1 MSIGV
6 VGYSVPSGIGYIC
19 RGIAIKLGAT
29 LWLSPKHTL
38 HGHGAL
44 APSGC
49 RLIEWN
55 DFDESSPNLFAAC
68 FADIRVLVSV
78 EDGWHRQMF
87 PVAKAMGVRTVL
99 IVMPEWFN
107 PTKEWTKYVDL
118 FIACTQPALQCLIDY
133 GLGHRTCYVP
143 MPLLLDDFP
152 FRQLTRAERFV
163 FSEGH
168 TNERK
173 GIACVD
179 AANAALGGL
188 IEKRNQ
194 DTGPLALASD
204 LWSDADVVV
213 QPSHW
218 EGVGLCLLEAMASGC
233 MLLTTDALPMCAYVE
248 EAYGRLANNALIP
261 CELTTRQL
269 GAPSPWPE
277 AVPNAS
283 ALADMI
289 GAIRHSDIS
298 EYSCLGRNY
307 VEEYHGDR
315 QWEHLR
321 QLIVG

>member
-38 HGHGAL
+38 HGHGDL
-44 APSGC
+44 SPVGC
-49 RLIEWN
+49 RLVEWN
-55 DFDESSPNLFAAC
+55 EFDESSLKLFAST

-107 PTKEWTKYVDL
+107 PAKEWTKHVDL
-118 FIACTQPALQCLIDY
+118 FVAPTKLALECLIDY
-133 GLGHRTCYVP
+133 GLGHRTAYVP
-143 MPLLLDDFP
+143 MPILIDEFP
-152 FRQLTRAERFV
+152 FQLRTRADRFV

-179 AANAALGGL
+179 AANVLVGGL

-194 DTGPLALASD
+194 DTCPMPHPSD
-204 LWSDADVVV
+204 LWRDADVAV

-233 MLLTTDALPMCAYVE
+233 MLLTTDALPMRGYTDV
-248 EAYGRLANNALIP
+248 AYGSLQKNVLIQ
-261 CELTTRQL
+261 CKMTTRQL
-269 GAPSPWPE
+269 AAPVPWPE
-277 AVPNAS
+277 AVPDAA
-283 ALADMI
+283 ALADVIM
-289 GAIRHSDIS
+289 AIRHSDIS
-298 EYSCLGRNY
+298 EYSRMGRAY
-307 VEEYHGDR
+307 VEEEHGER

-321 QLIVG
+321 QVIAG